1 MVALMVITE
10 QCPYPLY
17 AEESSSVPSHLSRVV
32 DLSEAQDNWQP
43 KS

>member
-1 MVALMVITE
+1 MVALMVITK
-10 QCPYPLY
+10 QCPYSSY
-17 AEESSSVPSHLSRVV
+17 AEESSRVPSHLSRVV